1 MSEVS
6 ARPLEYEFIVVGS
19 GAGGGTLA
27 ARLVEA
33 GRSVL
38 LLEAGGDSL
47 QSSDPRL
54 PEDYQVPAFH
64 AFASENPAMKWD
76 FFVRHYEDEGR
87 QKKDYKYTAER
98 NGVLYPRAG
107 TLGGCTAHNA
117 MILVCP
123 HNADWDSIAE
133 LTGDSSWRAANMRQY
148 FERLENCRHRLPFRW
163 LKKLFGINPSRH
175 GFDGW
180 LPTERAR
187 PPREA
192 LRDREMMDVIERSA
206 FGAIAELEHPLKR
219 LFWFFRSKGDPN
231 DWRVVRRNA
240 FGIRYVP
247 MTTLNAARVGTRE
260 RILEVARRFP
270 DRLRVE
276 IDALATRVMFD
287 ADNRAVGVEYLK
299 GESLYRAHANPRQQ
313 AGEAKRA
320 RALTEVILCGGAFNT
335 PQLLMLSGIGPPPE
349 LERHRIE
356 VRVDL
361 PGVGTNLQD
370 RYEVS
375 VLHRMKDDW
384 ECMRD
389 AEFSKG
395 DPQFKEWDAARSG
408 VYASNGGMLAVL
420 KRSRKD
426 IDLPDLFCMS
436 LLARFEG
443 YFPGYSK
450 LISGHHDYLSW
461 IVLKAHTRNTAGTV
475 ALRSSD
481 PCEPPLINFRYFDE
495 GNDQAEE
502 DLTSVVDG
510 IKFVRRISADLKR
523 DKLIAEER
531 LPGDHVQS
539 DAELRDFVRQNAWGH
554 HASCSCAIGP
564 REKGGV
570 LSSDFRVHGTKALRV
585 VDASVF
591 PRIPGFFIASAVYM
605 IGEKAAD
612 VILADT
618 SKRN

>member
-1 MSEVS
+1 
-6 ARPLEYEFIVVGS
+6 
-19 GAGGGTLA
+19 
-27 ARLVEA
+27 
-33 GRSVL
+33 
-38 LLEAGGDSL
+38 
-47 QSSDPRL
+47 
-54 PEDYQVPAFH
+54 
-64 AFASENPAMKWD
+64 
-76 FFVRHYEDEGR
+76 
-87 QKKDYKYTAER
+87 
-98 NGVLYPRAG
+98 
-107 TLGGCTAHNA
+107 
-117 MILVCP
+117 
-123 HNADWDSIAE
+123 
-133 LTGDSSWRAANMRQY
+133 MRQY

-175 GFDGW
+175 GFGGW
-180 LPTERAR
+180 LPTERPR

-231 DWRVVRRNA
+231 DWRVVRRDA

-287 ADNRAVGVEYLK
+287 ADNHAVGVEYLK
-299 GESLYRAHANPRQQ
+299 GESLYRAHPNPRQQ
-313 AGEAKRA
+313 AGEARRA

-335 PQLLMLSGIGPPPE
+335 PQLLMLSGIGPQPE

-389 AEFSKG
+389 AAFSKG
-395 DPQFKEWDAARSG
+395 DPQFKEWDATRSG

-420 KRSRKD
+420 KKSRED

-495 GNDQAEE
+495 GNDKAEE
-502 DLTSVVDG
+502 DLNSVVDG

-554 HASCSCAIGP
+554 HASCSCPIGP

-612 VILADT
+612 VILADI
-618 SKRN
+618 SKRI

>member
-19 GAGGGTLA
+19 GEGGGTLA

-54 PEDYQVPAFH
+54 PEDYEVPAFH

-133 LTGDSSWRAANMRQY
+133 LTGDSSWRAASMRQY

-175 GFDGW
+175 GFGGW
-180 LPTERAR
+180 LPTERPR

-192 LRDREMMDVIERSA
+192 LRD
-206 FGAIAELEHPLKR
+206 
-219 LFWFFRSKGDPN
+219 
-231 DWRVVRRNA
+231 
-240 FGIRYVP
+240 
-247 MTTLNAARVGTRE
+247 
-260 RILEVARRFP
+260 
-270 DRLRVE
+270 
-276 IDALATRVMFD
+276 RVMFD

-299 GESLYRAHANPRQQ
+299 GESLYRAHPNPRQQ
-313 AGEAKRA
+313 AGEARRA

-335 PQLLMLSGIGPPPE
+335 PQLLMLSGIGPQSG

-395 DPQFKEWDAARSG
+395 DPQFKEWDATRSG
-408 VYASNGGMLAVL
+408 VYASNGGMFAVL
-420 KRSRKD
+420 KRSRED

-495 GNDQAEE
+495 GNDKAEE
-502 DLTSVVDG
+502 DLNSVVDG
-510 IKFVRRISADLKR
+510 IKFVRQISADLKR

-554 HASCSCAIGP
+554 HASCSCPIGP

-618 SKRN
+618 SERI

>member
-133 LTGDSSWRAANMRQY
+133 LTGDSSWRAASMRQY

-175 GFDGW
+175 GFGGW
-180 LPTERAR
+180 LPTERPR

-231 DWRVVRRNA
+231 DWRVVRRDA

-287 ADNRAVGVEYLK
+287 ADNHAVGVEYLK
-299 GESLYRAHANPRQQ
+299 GESLYRAHPNPRQQ
-313 AGEAKRA
+313 AGEARRA

-335 PQLLMLSGIGPPPE
+335 PQLLMLSGIGPQPE

-389 AEFSKG
+389 AAFSKG
-395 DPQFKEWDAARSG
+395 DPQFKEWDATRSG

-420 KRSRKD
+420 KKSRED

-495 GNDQAEE
+495 GNDKAEE
-502 DLTSVVDG
+502 DLNSVVDG
-510 IKFVRRISADLKR
+510 IKFVLK
-523 DKLIAEER
+523 K
-531 LPGDHVQS
+531 
-539 DAELRDFVRQNAWGH
+539 
-554 HASCSCAIGP
+554 
-564 REKGGV
+564 
-570 LSSDFRVHGTKALRV
+570 
-585 VDASVF
+585 
-591 PRIPGFFIASAVYM
+591 
-605 IGEKAAD
+605 
-612 VILADT
+612 
-618 SKRN
+618 

>member
-175 GFDGW
+175 GFGGW
-180 LPTERAR
+180 LPTERPR

-287 ADNRAVGVEYLK
+287 ADNHAVGVEYLK

-335 PQLLMLSGIGPPPE
+335 PQLLMLSGIGPQPE

-389 AEFSKG
+389 AAFSKG
-395 DPQFKEWDAARSG
+395 DPQFKEWDATRSG

-420 KRSRKD
+420 KKSRED

-495 GNDQAEE
+495 GNDKAEE
-502 DLTSVVDG
+502 DLNSVVDG

-554 HASCSCAIGP
+554 HASCSCPIGP

-612 VILADT
+612 VILADI
-618 SKRN
+618 SKRI

>member
-6 ARPLEYEFIVVGS
+6 AGPLEYEFIVVGS

-175 GFDGW
+175 GFGGW
-180 LPTERAR
+180 LPTERPR

-206 FGAIAELEHPLKR
+206 FGAIEELEHPLKR

-299 GESLYRAHANPRQQ
+299 GESLYRAHPNPRQQ
-313 AGEAKRA
+313 AGEARRA

-335 PQLLMLSGIGPPPE
+335 PQLLMLSGIGPQPE
-349 LERHRIE
+349 LERHRID

-384 ECMRD
+384 ECMRG

-395 DPQFKEWDAARSG
+395 DPQLKEWDATRSG
-408 VYASNGGMLAVL
+408 VYASNGGMFAVL
-420 KRSRKD
+420 KRSRED

-495 GNDQAEE
+495 GNDKAEE
-502 DLTSVVDG
+502 DLNSVVDG

-554 HASCSCAIGP
+554 HASCSCPIGP

-591 PRIPGFFIASAVYM
+591 PRIPGFFIASAIYM

-618 SKRN
+618 SERI

>member
-133 LTGDSSWRAANMRQY
+133 LTGDSSWRAASMRQY

-175 GFDGW
+175 GFGGW
-180 LPTERAR
+180 LPTERPR

-231 DWRVVRRNA
+231 DWRVVRRDA

-287 ADNRAVGVEYLK
+287 ADNHAVGVEYLK
-299 GESLYRAHANPRQQ
+299 GESLYRAHPNPRQQ
-313 AGEAKRA
+313 AGEARRA

-335 PQLLMLSGIGPPPE
+335 PQLLMLSGIGPQPE

-389 AEFSKG
+389 AAFSKG
-395 DPQFKEWDAARSG
+395 DPQFKEWDATRSG

-420 KRSRKD
+420 KKSRED
-426 IDLPDLFCMS
+426 INLPDLFCMS

-495 GNDQAEE
+495 GNDKAEE
-502 DLTSVVDG
+502 DLNSVVDG

-554 HASCSCAIGP
+554 HASCSCPIGP

-612 VILADT
+612 VILADI
-618 SKRN
+618 SKRI

>member
-6 ARPLEYEFIVVGS
+6 VHPLEYEFIVVGS

-54 PEDYQVPAFH
+54 PEDYEVPAFH

-175 GFDGW
+175 GFGGW
-180 LPTERAR
+180 LPTERPR

-299 GESLYRAHANPRQQ
+299 GESLYRAHPNPRQQ
-313 AGEAKRA
+313 AGEARRA

-335 PQLLMLSGIGPPPE
+335 PQLLMLSGIGPQSG

-395 DPQFKEWDAARSG
+395 DPQFKEWDATRSG
-408 VYASNGGMLAVL
+408 VYASNGGMFAVL
-420 KRSRKD
+420 KRSRED

-495 GNDQAEE
+495 GNDKAEE
-502 DLTSVVDG
+502 DLNSVVDG

-554 HASCSCAIGP
+554 HASCSCPIGP

-618 SKRN
+618 SERI

>member
-133 LTGDSSWRAANMRQY
+133 LTGDSSWRAASMRQY

-175 GFDGW
+175 GFGGW
-180 LPTERAR
+180 LPTERPR

-231 DWRVVRRNA
+231 DWRVVRRDA

-299 GESLYRAHANPRQQ
+299 GESLYRAHPNPRQQ
-313 AGEAKRA
+313 AGEARRA

-335 PQLLMLSGIGPPPE
+335 PQLLMLSGIGPQPE

-389 AEFSKG
+389 AAFSKG
-395 DPQFKEWDAARSG
+395 DPQFKEWDATRSG

-420 KRSRKD
+420 KKSRED

-502 DLTSVVDG
+502 DLNSVVDG

-554 HASCSCAIGP
+554 HASCSCPIGP

-612 VILADT
+612 VILADI
-618 SKRN
+618 SKRI